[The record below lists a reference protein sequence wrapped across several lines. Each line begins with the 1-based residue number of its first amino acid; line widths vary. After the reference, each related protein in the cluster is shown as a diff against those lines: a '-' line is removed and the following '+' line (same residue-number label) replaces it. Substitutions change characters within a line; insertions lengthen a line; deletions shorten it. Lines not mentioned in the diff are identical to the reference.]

1 MKFYNQKSTLNE
13 VSLDKIEN
21 LSAGRSVLLNS
32 IEFKNVKNY
41 YIDFLPFAS
50 RKYLEITDEIVED
63 WNPVEECNFTSERM
77 IKQTARLKD
86 LNWANLNKREKL
98 GVLTPLAFVTL
109 VFGSAVAGE
118 ISHFL
123 KSRN

>member
-13 VSLDKIEN
+13 VSLDKIED
-21 LSAGRSVLLNS
+21 LSAGRSALLNS

-41 YIDFLPFAS
+41 YINFLPFAS
-50 RKYLEITDEIVED
+50 REYLEITDEIVEN
-63 WNPVEECNFTSERM
+63 WHPVGERNFERM
-77 IKQTARLKD
+77 IKQTASLKD
-86 LNWANLNKREKL
+86 LKWANLNKREKL